1 VALRLIYL
9 MISKLVAWLLLRAR
23 SDTAKEIEVLVL
35 RHQLAVLRRRA
46 PQTRTNWADRALIAA
61 LTRLLPVAAVH
72 RHPFIH
78 LEVNRSTRDDPQR
91 SRALVDTVASG
102 YRSI

>member
-1 VALRLIYL
+1 VQIADDLTRAGF
-9 MISKLVAWLLLRAR
+9 KVCRAW
-23 SDTAKEIEVLVL
+23 T
-35 RHQLAVLRRRA
+35 RRCGSLEG
-46 PQTRTNWADRALIAA
+46 RTNAQA
-61 LTRLLPVAAVH
+61 VAAVH

-78 LEVNRSTRDDPQR
+78 LEINRSTRDDPQR